1 MNSDSFH
8 FKRFQKETKD
18 MVSDWMS
25 RHSPI
30 IRKPLFD
37 DDMIGLELPDPH
49 DYGPEQIDA
58 FLRSIDSKAN
68 LDERQE
74 AHVAQ
79 TVAATETFRN
89 LKTEQQF
96 IEKAF
101 DLAQQMY
108 NEKMTKDVRRYMD
121 KFLAMRREILSEKY
135 NELIGLIQS
144 QVDLLPK
151 DLTENFTIEAEAIN
165 QAIPIV
171 DFEMVAKWGDADW
184 KRKELIA

>member
-101 DLAQQMY
+101 DLA
-108 NEKMTKDVRRYMD
+108 TADVQREND
-121 KFLAMRREILSEKY
+121 KRCSAVH
-135 NELIGLIQS
+135 G
-144 QVDLLPK
+144 QVPS
-151 DLTENFTIEAEAIN
+151 NA
-165 QAIPIV
+165 P
-171 DFEMVAKWGDADW
+171 GDSLG
-184 KRKELIA
+184 EVQ